1 MELQTDTAAARG
13 TEASRFG
20 RPASAPADGVYVLDA
35 RRSKLGFRA
44 KAFCLKWVT
53 GTLGPT
59 SGEVIIEGG
68 IVRGHGTADAAAVD
82 TGIKPRDWHLRTSH
96 YLHTAKYPA
105 VRLRVERCDL
115 DSRQAEARLEV
126 RDGVVLIPITIDEVR
141 TQGDELRLK
150 ISGSFDRRGL
160 GMLPRL
166 AGVSRMVHL
175 DLDLVATR
183 S

>member
-1 MELQTDTAAARG
+1 MERQAETAAPRS
-13 TEASRFG
+13 TEESRFG
-20 RPASAPADGVYVLDA
+20 RAASAPADGVYVLDA
-35 RRSKLGFRA
+35 RRSRLGFRA

-53 GTLGPT
+53 GTLGLR
-59 SGEVIIEGG
+59 SGEVIVESG

-82 TGIKPRDWHLRTSH
+82 TGLKPRDWHLRTSH

-105 VRLRVERCDL
+105 VRLRVERCHL
-115 DSRQAEARLEV
+115 DSRQADAQLEV
-126 RDGVVLIPITIDEVR
+126 RDGVASIPITIDEVR
-141 TQGDELRLK
+141 TLGDELRLN

-160 GMLPRL
+160 GMLPRV

>member
-1 MELQTDTAAARG
+1 
-13 TEASRFG
+13 
-20 RPASAPADGVYVLDA
+20 
-35 RRSKLGFRA
+35 
-44 KAFCLKWVT
+44 VT

-59 SGEVIIEGG
+59 SGEVIVEGG
-68 IVRGHGTADAAAVD
+68 IVRGYGRADATAVD
-82 TGIKPRDWHLRTSH
+82 TGLKPRDWHLRTSH

-105 VRLRVERCDL
+105 VRLRVVRCDL
-115 DSRQAEARLEV
+115 DSRQADARLEV
-126 RDGVVLIPITIDEVR
+126 RDGVVSIPITIDEVR
-141 TQGDELRLK
+141 TQGDELWLK
-150 ISGSFDRRGL
+150 ISGSFDRRAL